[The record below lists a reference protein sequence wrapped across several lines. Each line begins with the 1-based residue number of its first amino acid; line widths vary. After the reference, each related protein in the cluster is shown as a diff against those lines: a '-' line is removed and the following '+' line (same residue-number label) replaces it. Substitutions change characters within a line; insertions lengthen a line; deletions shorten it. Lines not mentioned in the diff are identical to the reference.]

1 MDIVDKITI
10 IQKELNI
17 NQKELAQYLNI
28 SPQAISKILQRKSK
42 PALDTITE
50 LCKLCYD
57 KGISLEWFILDIPLN
72 KIKSDEERLL
82 NAFREAR
89 PEVRESAIILLEAGK
104 DKQEKSYDL
113 RTG

>member
-10 IQKELNI
+10 IQRELNI
-17 NQKELAQYLNI
+17 NQKELAEYLNI

-57 KGISLEWFILDIPLN
+57 KGISLEWFILDKASNEITT
-72 KIKSDEERLL
+72 DEKRLL
-82 NAFREAR
+82 TAYREAK
-89 PEVRESAIILLEAGK
+89 PEIRESAIILLEAGK
-104 DKQEKSYDL
+104 DKQEKSCNL